1 MGLAGHCLVALHLKQ
16 GPRLSNKWGPPHD
29 SVATAS
35 IRAEDFLLYVFREE
49 IVFGSLSG
57 RIDLLSESSCIT
69 KTMPFAELADEVG
82 QASAFVPPGI
92 VQRGGDGCS
101 VLC

>member
-1 MGLAGHCLVALHLKQ
+1 MEY
-16 GPRLSNKWGPPHD
+16 D
-29 SVATAS
+29 SVASAS

-57 RIDLLSESSCIT
+57 HIDLLTESSCIT
-69 KTMPFAELADEVG
+69 QTMPFAELTNEVG

-92 VQRGGDGCS
+92 VQRGADGCS
-101 VLC
+101 VVC